1 MIILFIEILIIFVLV
16 MIFSMLILDQRR
28 NRAQKMRIVK
38 LKGYW
43 NGSERRTVNRLNI
56 GLKVKYATNGVVNNA
71 ESLDISTKGVRLLLD
86 EKIEKGTPLR
96 LEIKIPDQDRL
107 VKTRGEVVWT
117 GDSTTNESNPAK
129 RLFNTGIK
137 FSKVQNAD
145 EKRLFDFIYGLE
157 PQEN

>member
-1 MIILFIEILIIFVLV
+1 MIVLFIELLIILILA

-28 NRAQKMRIVK
+28 NHAREMRIIK

-43 NGSERRTVNRLNI
+43 NGSERRSVNRLNVA
-56 GLKVKYATNGVVNNA
+56 LKVKYATNGVVNNA

-86 EKIEKGTPLR
+86 ERIEKGTPLR

-107 VKTRGEVVWT
+107 VKARGEVVWA
-117 GDSTTNESNPAK
+117 GDSTTDESNPAK

-137 FSKVQNAD
+137 FSKVQNAN

-157 PQEN
+157 PQKS